1 MGVTGANKGIGLA
14 IVEALLEE
22 VPDSVLLLCSRDPT
36 RGQTSVD
43 GVIAKMGDGVKE
55 SLKLVVLDV
64 TSDAS
69 VEAALTKVKQEH
81 GGLHGVINNAG
92 GMCGTARE
100 TVDLNAY
107 GVRRVCE
114 AF

>member
-1 MGVTGANKGIGLA
+1 MWRLCWRRLSFADCSFVS
-14 IVEALLEE
+14 LLLLLLFYYWHYLQ

-55 SLKLVVLDV
+55 RLKLVVLDV

-69 VEAALTKVKQEH
+69 VEAALAKVP
-81 GGLHGVINNAG
+81 
-92 GMCGTARE
+92 R
-100 TVDLNAY
+100 
-107 GVRRVCE
+107 
-114 AF
+114 